1 MLIGEGLADLARK
14 LAAKEAAH
22 LEELAHQKRMA
33 ILAVLGALA
42 VGVLI
47 GLAL

>member
-1 MLIGEGLADLARK
+1 MLIGEGVAELARK

-22 LEELAHQKRMA
+22 LEELAYRRRLT
-33 ILAVLGALA
+33 ILATLGALV
-42 VGVLI
+42 VGMLI